1 MAPAV
6 RLAAGAYLAAVTLL
20 GIALTV
26 YDKIAAK
33 KRPRRRVPEKTLL
46 LAGALGGA
54 AGMYAA
60 MLLIRHKTKH
70 AKFMLGLPAILLLQI
85 AVALAAVYCT
95 R

>member
-1 MAPAV
+1 MTPTV
-6 RLAAGAYLAAVTLL
+6 RIAAIAYLAAVNLL

-46 LAGALGGA
+46 LVGALGGC

-60 MLLIRHKTKH
+60 MLLIRHKTRH
-70 AKFMLGLPAILLLQI
+70 AKFMLGLPAIALLHAAI
-85 AVALAAVYCT
+85 IGLAAYLIQ
-95 R
+95 